1 MQKSELLIIGTIPET
16 VGIGGV
22 SIHVERLLY
31 WLREKGQLYDFCDYK
46 QESLR
51 KILNLIAKHKII
63 HIHPSSPIFRLFLV
77 CVSRLLGKKVVF
89 TVHGNLGRFSF
100 FKNIMDKFSVIFS
113 NVPVVINEESYKKAI
128 KWNKSTRLISAY
140 ISPYSDGYISSKI
153 IDKIETAKQNNKI
166 IVSTNA
172 SVRSFIV
179 EGEEIYGIDFLV
191 KYFSNHLDYFLF
203 ISDPT
208 SQYADVYKNVD
219 FENII
224 FITGNHSFY
233 ALMKHSDITVRCTA
247 TDGDSLSVRE
257 GLDLNIKVLATDR
270 VSRPNGVILFKYND
284 SVSFEQALLSF
295 FEKENGCKENDNVV
309 NELILVY
316 KNLM

>member
-1 MQKSELLIIGTIPET
+1 MQRSELLIIGTIPET

-63 HIHPSSPIFRLFLV
+63 HIHPSNPIFRLFLV
-77 CVSRLLGKKVVF
+77 CISRILGKKVIF
-89 TVHGNLGRFSF
+89 TVHGDLGRFSF
-100 FKNIMDKFSVIFS
+100 IKNLMDKFSVILS
-113 NVPVVINEESYKKAI
+113 NIPIVINEGSYKKAI
-128 KWNKSTRLISAY
+128 KWNKNTILLSAY
-140 ISPYSDGYISSKI
+140 IPPYSDGYINSTI
-153 IDKIETAKQNNKI
+153 IDKIEIVKQNNKI
-166 IVSTNA
+166 VVSTNA
-172 SVRSFIV
+172 SVRSFTT

-203 ISDPT
+203 ISDPS
-208 SQYADVYKNVD
+208 SQYADNYKD
-219 FENII
+219 SSFENII
-224 FITGNHSFY
+224 FITEKHSFY

-284 SVSFEQALLSF
+284 SISFEQALLSS
-295 FEKENGCKENDNVV
+295 FEKENGCKESNNVV